1 MNRFGLIAVIV
12 FTLIELMIGEII
24 ICGIPLWIIGL
35 IAAHSIIEQHLVE
48 LPYCPFV
55 IALLADTEV
64 KPGLKI
70 KEIFGKVWTRN

>member
-35 IAAHSIIEQHLVE
+35 IVFSFVWMGIICVKDKVE
-48 LPYCPFV
+48 S
-55 IALLADTEV
+55 
-64 KPGLKI
+64 KRQMK
-70 KEIFGKVWTRN
+70 RH

>member
-35 IAAHSIIEQHLVE
+35 IVFSFVWMGIICVKDKVE
-48 LPYCPFV
+48 INDSY
-55 IALLADTEV
+55 
-64 KPGLKI
+64 
-70 KEIFGKVWTRN
+70 

>member
-35 IAAHSIIEQHLVE
+35 IIFSFVWMGIICVKDKVE
-48 LPYCPFV
+48 
-55 IALLADTEV
+55 
-64 KPGLKI
+64 I
-70 KEIFGKVWTRN
+70 KDSY

>member
-35 IAAHSIIEQHLVE
+35 ITFSFVWMGIICVQDKVE
-48 LPYCPFV
+48 
-55 IALLADTEV
+55 
-64 KPGLKI
+64 I
-70 KEIFGKVWTRN
+70 KDSY

>member
-35 IAAHSIIEQHLVE
+35 IVFSFVWMGIICVKDIVE
-48 LPYCPFV
+48 
-55 IALLADTEV
+55 
-64 KPGLKI
+64 I
-70 KEIFGKVWTRN
+70 KDSY

>member
-35 IAAHSIIEQHLVE
+35 ITFSFVWMGINCVKDKVE
-48 LPYCPFV
+48 
-55 IALLADTEV
+55 
-64 KPGLKI
+64 I
-70 KEIFGKVWTRN
+70 KDSY

>member
-35 IAAHSIIEQHLVE
+35 IVFSFVWMGIICVKYKVE
-48 LPYCPFV
+48 
-55 IALLADTEV
+55 
-64 KPGLKI
+64 I
-70 KEIFGKVWTRN
+70 KDSY

>member
-35 IAAHSIIEQHLVE
+35 IVFSFVCVKDKVE
-48 LPYCPFV
+48 
-55 IALLADTEV
+55 
-64 KPGLKI
+64 I
-70 KEIFGKVWTRN
+70 KDSY